1 MIKRFITIL
10 LPIIAVFTMHPL
22 YSANITDELPC
33 ASYETQSYNA
43 YIYGTGSGYDSD
55 SLNSLLKAKLVARQ
69 RITSQI
75 ETIVNSTTD
84 IYIASLTSANVTEIK
99 EYLHTTT
106 STISKQLLV
115 GCNMVCQKT
124 TKTSEQQFI
133 SSIAI
138 ELPTKNITSAFEHQ
152 STSHNIEWA
161 KYKEIL
167 TSQMR
172 KEP

>member
-1 MIKRFITIL
+1 MIKQSITIL
-10 LPIIAVFTMHPL
+10 LAIIAAFAIRPL
-22 YSANITDELPC
+22 YAANIINELSC
-33 ASYETQSYNA
+33 AGYETQSNDI

-69 RITSQI
+69 RIISQI

-84 IYIASLTSANVTEIK
+84 IYIASLTNTNIKETK
-99 EYLHTTT
+99 EYLHTTA

-115 GCNMVCQKT
+115 GCNIVCQKT
-124 TKTSEQQFI
+124 IKTSEQQFI
-133 SSIAI
+133 SSVAI
-138 ELPTKNITSAFEHQ
+138 ELPTKHITTAFEHQ
-152 STSHNIEWA
+152 STPHNIDWV

-167 TSQMR
+167 TSQIK

>member
-1 MIKRFITIL
+1 
-10 LPIIAVFTMHPL
+10 MHPL